1 MGRVEQIE
9 SGNVTAVDLDR
20 PMPELQEQLSGLSV
34 GDRVSL
40 TRTVV
45 VARELVHANLRER
58 LDSGGEL
65 PDYFIDHPVYCAG
78 PAESPDVRPSG
89 SCGPTTASRMDS
101 YDHQF
106 QAAGGS

>member
-40 TRTVV
+40 TGTVV
-45 VARELVHANLRER
+45 VARDIVHANLRER

-65 PDYFIDHPVYCAG
+65 PEDRKSTRLNSSHVSTSYAVFCLKKKNAN
-78 PAESPDVRPSG
+78 S
-89 SCGPTTASRMDS
+89 SRR
-101 YDHQF
+101 
-106 QAAGGS
+106 